1 MILEESGSSL
11 LTNRV
16 RQLLVGLLY
25 TREAAWVLGGKP
37 TLIDVFEYAAV

>member
-16 RQLLVGLLY
+16 RQLLVGY
-25 TREAAWVLGGKP
+25 YNTREAAWVSDGKP
-37 TLIDVFEYAAV
+37 TFVDVFEYATV